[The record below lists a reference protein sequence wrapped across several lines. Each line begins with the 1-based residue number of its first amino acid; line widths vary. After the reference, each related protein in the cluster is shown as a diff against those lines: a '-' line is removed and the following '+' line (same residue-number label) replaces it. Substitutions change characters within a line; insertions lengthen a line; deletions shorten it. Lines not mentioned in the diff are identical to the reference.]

1 MQGRYGAKNAGF
13 WHYAASH
20 GHDAGTKTKHKL
32 TLSKPHAAKNQK
44 QRREDDYRRSSAP
57 FLSTYSSTYL
67 RTFDRTLS
75 VNAKSEDR
83 EACFATSALASF
95 GPNRAMASLEIR
107 PRSKCNPRKDATA
120 LFISRAKV
128 ASVGGGGARGC

>member
-1 MQGRYGAKNAGF
+1 MRF
-13 WHYAASH
+13 WHFEVSRGPRQATNQT
-20 GHDAGTKTKHKL
+20 DNKL
-32 TLSKPHAAKNQK
+32 HS
-44 QRREDDYRRSSAP
+44 YRRSSSP

-75 VNAKSEDR
+75 VNAKSEQR

-95 GPNRAMASLEIR
+95 GPNRAMASDEIR
-107 PRSKCNPRKDATA
+107 PRSKCNPKKDATA